1 MVLDGGSGA
10 LCLTVMGSRGLSIIG
25 NFQQQNFQFVYD
37 VGHDTLSFAPVQCN
51 KL

>member
-1 MVLDGGSGA
+1 MVLDAASGA
-10 LCLTVMGSRGLSIIG
+10 LCLTVMPSRGLSIIG

-37 VGHDTLSFAPVQCN
+37 VAANTLSFAPVQCG